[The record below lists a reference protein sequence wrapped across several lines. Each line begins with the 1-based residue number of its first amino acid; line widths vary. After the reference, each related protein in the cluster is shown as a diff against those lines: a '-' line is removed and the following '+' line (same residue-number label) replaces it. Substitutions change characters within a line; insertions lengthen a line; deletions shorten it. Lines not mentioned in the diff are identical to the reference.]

1 MRRLLMRHWTDADVE
16 VLTELIAQH
25 EPVWRIARRLHRS
38 ESSVRSKLVK
48 LDIGIARDTL
58 TLRKMRRAVFA
69 SVPRDG

>member
-1 MRRLLMRHWTDADVE
+1 MRRLLMQPWTDADVE
-16 VLTELIAQH
+16 LLNEMIAQH

-48 LDIGIARDTL
+48 LDIATAGDTM

-69 SVPRDG
+69 SAPRVE